1 MGVEVMN
8 SNKRQVMWAKGC
20 SRKEKIKMT
29 RFVAGKLDSIM
40 VGGLSFS
47 LGNRHLDDNLED
59 DIQINI
65 INCHGEDFKRYF
77 SIPVNKVDEICHTL
91 QRTKK
96 ESVLKTNGVVVSP
109 K

>member
-1 MGVEVMN
+1 MT
-8 SNKRQVMWAKGC
+8 SNKHQVMWAKGC

-29 RFVAGKLDSIM
+29 KFVAGKLDSIM

-47 LGNRHLDDNLED
+47 LGNRHLDDNLEN

-77 SIPVNKVDEICHTL
+77 SIPVNKVDEICDAL
-91 QRTKK
+91 QVTKR
-96 ESVLKTNGVVVSP
+96 ESILNSNGVLISP

>member
-1 MGVEVMN
+1 
-8 SNKRQVMWAKGC
+8 
-20 SRKEKIKMT
+20 MT
-29 RFVAGKLDSIM
+29 NFVAGTLDSIM

-47 LGNRHLDDNLED
+47 LGNRHLDNNLED

-77 SIPVNKVDEICHTL
+77 TIPVNKVDEICDAL
-91 QRTKK
+91 QSTKR
-96 ESVLKTNGVVVSP
+96 ESILNSNGVLISP

>member
-1 MGVEVMN
+1 
-8 SNKRQVMWAKGC
+8 MWAKGC

-47 LGNRHLDDNLED
+47 LGNRHLDANLED

-77 SIPVNKVDEICHTL
+77 SIPVNKVDEICQTL
-91 QRTKK
+91 QRAKK
-96 ESVLKTNGVVVSP
+96 DSILKTNGVKISP